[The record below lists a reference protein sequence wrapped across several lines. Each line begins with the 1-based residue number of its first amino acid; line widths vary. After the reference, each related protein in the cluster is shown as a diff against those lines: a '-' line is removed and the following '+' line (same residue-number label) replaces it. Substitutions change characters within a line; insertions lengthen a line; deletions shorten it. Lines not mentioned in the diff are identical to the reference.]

1 MICNLLYIFISDYLY
16 NKKIRKCT
24 KELKSL
30 KGHMFENENAFG
42 AISDKEH
49 IAIVQIDS
57 QLQELKLCLQCPFL
71 SKCKK
76 GVRGKFDV

>member
-1 MICNLLYIFISDYLY
+1 
-16 NKKIRKCT
+16 
-24 KELKSL
+24 
-30 KGHMFENENAFG
+30 MFENENAFG

-57 QLQELKLCLQCPFL
+57 QMQELKLCLQCPFL

-76 GVRGKFDV
+76 GAIKDVERKIKNST